1 MSWREFLN
9 DLISTYFTLVTL
21 ITALM
26 FCMGMCIYPEES
38 IGYKAYAAPLL
49 YAACGLLPNLL
60 MYSKHEMSTKELCVR
75 KILQLVLVEVLVL
88 TVAFYE
94 SDEQVRRSPLV
105 FNVGMGIFIVFVL
118 CHVVSWIQGCLS
130 AKKLTEA
137 LVMLQQTVGQESG
150 VAEKENN
157 E

>member
-1 MSWREFLN
+1 MSKKEFLN

-26 FCMGMCIYPEES
+26 FGMGMCIYPEEA
-38 IGYKAYAAPLL
+38 IGYKAYAAPLV

-60 MYSKHEMSTKELCVR
+60 MYSKRELSIKEFCVR
-75 KILQLVLVEVLVL
+75 KVLQLVLVEVLVL

-94 SDEQVRRSPLV
+94 SDEQVRTSPLV

-118 CHVVSWIQGCLS
+118 CHVVSWLQGCLS

-137 LVMLQQTVGQESG
+137 LVLLQQTAEQESG
-150 VAEKENN
+150 AAEK
-157 E
+157 